1 MLPDEALRVCVI
13 GPGRLGATLVA
24 SLRKAGVAVSAVVTS
39 PAVPLDPAADPPRLS
54 LADGVAR
61 ADVVWIT
68 VPDDALHR
76 VANGEAIDF
85 TGRAV
90 NDSGDERKVAGRAV
104 PTGRS
109 LGSIQVRVFV
119 TRRISI
125 DCNTTYE
132 FVGLAEPPPP
142 VTPR

>member
-1 MLPDEALRVCVI
+1 MFPYFYTEK
-13 GPGRLGATLVA
+13 GRI
-24 SLRKAGVAVSAVVTS
+24 
-39 PAVPLDPAADPPRLS
+39 
-54 LADGVAR
+54 
-61 ADVVWIT
+61 WIT